1 MRSATATPAGP
12 TLPDDELPFGRM
24 FGIYS
29 SIVGTSSQ
37 GHYIGPAAAAFR
49 PQTATKTGVG
59 RGGAV
64 LGRWCATSAA
74 VHSESLFGRENPIC
88 PTFLRHLYLY
98 GTE

>member
-1 MRSATATPAGP
+1 
-12 TLPDDELPFGRM
+12 M

-49 PQTATKTGVG
+49 QRTATRMGVG

-74 VHSESLFGRENPIC
+74 VHYLDEKIQYVRPFFATG
-88 PTFLRHLYLY
+88 TFM
-98 GTE
+98 EPSD